1 MDTLYDILLVLHLL
15 GWAVVL
21 GGAVASLRKP
31 VIPRG
36 MLHGILTAL
45 VTGVAMVGLASSGLA
60 ADEPDNV
67 KIAVKLLIAL
77 AVTALVVLGGRR
89 ERVEQRHDALP
100 GPGGQD
106 VLPGRPPPPRFR
118 RRHRTLPPERRRE
131 GGRGSLPGRGRP
143 PHARSRPAQ
152 RVRDS

>member
-21 GGAVASLRKP
+21 GGAVVSLRTP

-36 MLHGILTAL
+36 MLHGVLTAL
-45 VTGVAMVGLASSGLA
+45 VTGVLMVGLASSGAA
-60 ADEPDNV
+60 ADEPDTI

-89 ERVEQRHDALP
+89 ERVTTGYLGAIAGLTAVNVAIA
-100 GPGGQD
+100 
-106 VLPGRPPPPRFR
+106 VLWG
-118 RRHRTLPPERRRE
+118 
-131 GGRGSLPGRGRP
+131 
-143 PHARSRPAQ
+143 
-152 RVRDS
+152 

>member
-1 MDTLYDILLVLHLL
+1 METLYDVLLVLHLL

-21 GGAVASLRKP
+21 GGAVASMRTP

-45 VTGVAMVGLASSGLA
+45 VTGLAMVGLASSGLA

-77 AVTALVVLGGRR
+77 AVTALVVVGGRR
-89 ERVEQRHDALP
+89 ARVTTGHLGAIAGLTVVNVAIA
-100 GPGGQD
+100 
-106 VLPGRPPPPRFR
+106 VLWG
-118 RRHRTLPPERRRE
+118 
-131 GGRGSLPGRGRP
+131 
-143 PHARSRPAQ
+143 
-152 RVRDS
+152 